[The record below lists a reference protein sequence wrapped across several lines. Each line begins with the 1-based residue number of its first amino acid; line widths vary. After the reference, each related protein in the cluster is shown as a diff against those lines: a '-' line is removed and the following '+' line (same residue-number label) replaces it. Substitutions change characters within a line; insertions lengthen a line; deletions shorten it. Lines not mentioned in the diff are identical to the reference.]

1 MTSPFDTSV
10 AVPLRDEARVMRSI
24 VRERGY
30 WLSPMFRDLPLPPDK
45 LPKEFA
51 PVAARDSVARGYQI
65 RSLRVVEEAPEA
77 VEVALRSEEPAPRP
91 AMRPAVPR
99 VSKLDPD
106 KKAEALARVTAR
118 AAELARLEAEREE
131 AFRIKEANK
140 PARRKEVIRA
150 AQARHNERVAADAVI
165 AKAEKARL
173 AAEKGSKFTGKA
185 IPNPH
190 LVVEPPTPAPTP
202 AELRDRAKTEAA
214 VARFE
219 ARQAKKKRK
228 DKRNQDVRTAKR
240 RAIAAAAVQAKL
252 EVHRVKL
259 EAMKADPV
267 LGPIFERYFAVKRN
281 RATLHDRKHGVTS
294 SEERLTTARLAAE
307 AKLIE
312 KMEQDPTYL
321 ETWNATR
328 VESAAKGVNASYQRI
343 RADPAKHAA
352 YNERKRQRYYR
363 LNGKPVPEVTE
374 STLEAQLL
382 RIYEKARREAER
394 KNREGL

>member
-1 MTSPFDTSV
+1 MTSPFDHSV
-10 AVPLRDEARVMRSI
+10 AVPFRDEARVMRAI
-24 VRERGY
+24 VRERGH

-45 LPKEFA
+45 LPKDAA
-51 PVAARDSVARGYQI
+51 PTAARDSVARGYQI
-65 RSLRVVEEAPEA
+65 RANRVVEDAPEP
-77 VEVALRSEEPAPRP
+77 VEVALQSEEPAPRP
-91 AMRPAVPR
+91 TPRPAVPR
-99 VSKLDPD
+99 VSKLDPE

-118 AAELARLEAEREE
+118 AEELARIEAAREE
-131 AFRIKEANK
+131 AHRIKEANK
-140 PARRKEVIRA
+140 PERRKEVTRA
-150 AQARHNERVAADAVI
+150 AQIRYNERVAADAKI
-165 AKAEKARL
+165 ARAEKARL
-173 AAEKGSKFTGKA
+173 ADEKASKFTGKA

-190 LVVEPPTPAPTP
+190 LAVEPPAPVPTP
-202 AELRDRAKTEAA
+202 AELRDQAKTAAA

-228 DKRNQDVRTAKR
+228 ADRNQAVRTAKR
-240 RAIAAAAVQAKL
+240 RATAAAAVLAKL

-259 EAMKADPV
+259 EAIKADPV

-294 SEERLTTARLAAE
+294 SEERLTRARLAAE

-312 KMEQDPTYL
+312 KMEEDPTYL
-321 ETWNATR
+321 ATWNAAR
-328 VESAAKGVNASYQRI
+328 VASAAKGVTANYERV

-363 LNGKPVPEVTE
+363 INGKPVPEVTK

-382 RIYEKARREAER
+382 RIYKKARREAE
-394 KNREGL
+394 KKDREGL